1 MGDDVPAA
9 KLGDPAVVKEWALL
23 EGRGLGGLVM
33 AFASVR
39 VKDRKETMTPI
50 ILALRNQM
58 KTKDAS
64 ERLRKSI
71 HEGNECTRSI
81 KIFWWVLSPGY
92 TSESSGEWDFA
103 GGLVVRT
110 LCFHW
115 WGHGF
120 GPWLGN

>member
-1 MGDDVPAA
+1 MLRPHLDGLLFEEDSTGEDTGLMGDDVPAA

-33 AFASVR
+33 AFTSVR
-39 VKDRKETMTPI
+39 VRDRKETMTVI

-71 HEGNECTRSI
+71 HAGN
-81 KIFWWVLSPGY
+81 
-92 TSESSGEWDFA
+92 
-103 GGLVVRT
+103 
-110 LCFHW
+110 
-115 WGHGF
+115 
-120 GPWLGN
+120 